1 MKHSLLKAFFFFL
14 FLNFIQA
21 ETLSERYTSF
31 AISPEK
37 VFYTPQ
43 SSLEKDY
50 YNVGQ
55 LKAWQRYSINESPAS
70 FTFNGYILFADPFHE
85 GHKKISFLLGADC
98 SSFVHRL
105 FQLIGADYPFV
116 KTRHFLAY
124 AKNKERPE
132 GINVCMWEN
141 FKKTF
146 TVVGSE
152 EVQLGDVVVY
162 GTTLDEFGERGH
174 MGIVASLNP
183 FAVLQSKYKKG
194 FIQEELNYET
204 FLVEKKPYFFRYSGA
219 MREIEGRDF
228 KKALELN
235 YPFNNSGCEY
245 TSP

>member
-1 MKHSLLKAFFFFL
+1 MNHNLIRAFFFFL
-14 FLNFIQA
+14 FLNFSQA
-21 ETLSERYTSF
+21 ESFTERFNSF
-31 AISPEK
+31 AVSPEK
-37 VFYTPQ
+37 IFYTPQ
-43 SSLEKDY
+43 ISLEKDY
-50 YNVGQ
+50 YSVGQ
-55 LKAWQRYSINESPAS
+55 LKAWQRYSKEESPANFS
-70 FTFNGYILFADPFHE
+70 YNGYILFADPFHE

-98 SSFVHRL
+98 SGFVHRL
-105 FQLIGADYPFV
+105 YQMMGADYPFV

-124 AKNKERPE
+124 ANNKERPE

-141 FKKTF
+141 FKKSF
-146 TVVGSE
+146 ASVKADE
-152 EVQLGDVVVY
+152 LQIGDVMIY

-194 FIQEELNYET
+194 YIQEELNFEN
-204 FLVEKKPYFFRYSGA
+204 FLAEKKPRFFRFVGT
-219 MREIEGRDF
+219 MREVEHRDL